1 MLIRRVMLRA
11 CMAVMLGTAVF
22 ADDHA
27 DAPAQA
33 TWIGPGVTGV
43 VGQIELDTDTD
54 WFRFAAPPSLVVTIQ
69 VNNVTLWDN
78 AFSLQAFADG
88 DQLRDTNSVYTPF
101 PSRIVWTNTGGAR
114 DFYLG
119 VSGMF
124 QFTTGSYS
132 VAISTNT
139 ADADG
144 DGMAD
149 GWEITYLGSTAGSG
163 TNDVDADG
171 MNNLDE
177 YRSGTLPN
185 DAASVLRV
193 TNLIRSA
200 GQAQVQWPGVA
211 WATYRIESTTN
222 LRGGVWSVLDW
233 AEQGGVPG
241 PMAILDPAPTNA
253 VRHYRVV
260 FE

>member
-1 MLIRRVMLRA
+1 MLTRVLFIA
-11 CMAVMLGTAVF
+11 GLLGLVGWASV

-33 TWIGPGVTGV
+33 TWIAPGVTGV
-43 VGQIELDTDTD
+43 TGQIERDVDED
-54 WFRFAAPPSLVVTIQ
+54 WFRFPAPPGLVVTIQ

-88 DQLRDTNSVYTPF
+88 GMLRDTNSVFSPS
-101 PSRIVWTNTGGAR
+101 PSRLVWTNTGGAR

-149 GWEITYLGSTAGSG
+149 GWEVTYLGSTSVPGDLDS
-163 TNDVDADG
+163 DG
-171 MNNLDE
+171 DGVTNLDE

-185 DAASVLRV
+185 LAASVLRI
-193 TNLIRSA
+193 TNLVRSVS
-200 GQAQVQWPGVA
+200 QAEVQWPGVA

-222 LRGGVWSVLDW
+222 LRDGVWTTLEW

-241 PMAILDPAPTNA
+241 PMAAFDPAPTNIL
-253 VRHYRVV
+253 RHYRVV

>member
-1 MLIRRVMLRA
+1 VLTRVLVIAGLM
-11 CMAVMLGTAVF
+11 CMAAGASV

-27 DAPAQA
+27 DTPAQA
-33 TWIGPGVTGV
+33 TWIAPGVTGM

-88 DQLRDTNSVYTPF
+88 GALRDTNSVFSPS

-144 DGMAD
+144 DGMSD
-149 GWEITYLGSTAGSG
+149 GWEAAFLGTTSGSG
-163 TNDVDADG
+163 TNDPDADG
-171 MNNLDE
+171 MSNLDE

-185 DAASVLRV
+185 AASSVLRI
-193 TNLIRSA
+193 TNLVRAAS
-200 GQAQVQWPGVA
+200 QAEVQWPGVA

-222 LRGGVWSVLDW
+222 LRGGVWAVVDW
-233 AEQGGVPG
+233 AEQGGSPG
-241 PMAILDPAPTNA
+241 PMSVFDPAPTNA
-253 VRHYRVV
+253 VRHYRVL